1 MLKHT
6 NASLTEVDDK
16 DFLVTNYAVAS
27 GNLELIDLLM
37 AEDPD
42 FPERSSSIVSPLFYT
57 ARQGYVDVLRHFIE
71 KHGIKPSG
79 ALTPSTRDTR
89 TRARTRP
96 AAHALATAHAQH
108 EHARTH
114 ASPHERS
121 DRYDHCLSTPNQ
133 PIVRD
138 SNDHSLLHTAAYSGK
153 VEVMQFLIGKGY
165 CLVDDRTT
173 ADITPVLWACDGVRL
188 QLFNYFNFLLF
199 CTFIIFIL
207 HT

>member
-1 MLKHT
+1 LLKHT

-79 ALTPSTRDTR
+79 ALTPSTHARHTR
-89 TRARTRP
+89 HTTHTHHRPRT
-96 AAHALATAHAQH
+96 TAHAQH
-108 EHARTH
+108 CHAHTRRHTGDGIDLII
-114 ASPHERS
+114 AYR
-121 DRYDHCLSTPNQ
+121 R
-133 PIVRD
+133 PID
-138 SNDHSLLHTAAYSGK
+138 
-153 VEVMQFLIGKGY
+153 Q
-165 CLVDDRTT
+165 
-173 ADITPVLWACDGVRL
+173 
-188 QLFNYFNFLLF
+188 
-199 CTFIIFIL
+199 
-207 HT
+207 